1 MSGSLV
7 DAKTSLVSALE
18 FSGATALEAFDRWV
32 TKQPEKIAVTY
43 GETGESFTYAAWG
56 DLTDRIAA
64 NLVGAGV
71 EAGDRVI
78 VLSTSPLVCTMWMFA
93 AWKARAIYTPINPVY
108 RDELLSYSIRDAAPK
123 LLVADVDLLGHVE
136 RACAGSMDGITIV
149 SAGGE
154 HSRAAPVERFT
165 VGGLAVPRRP
175 RWHEPANIIYTSG
188 TTGPAK
194 GVVLTHRWIGSYTW
208 SQRLVTSPDD
218 VMNITAPM
226 YHVGGALIGFARAMW
241 AGASVWLWDRFSAT
255 AYWERVKA
263 SGATI
268 GGLLDVMVPYLMS
281 AEPRSDDRMNTLNK
295 VIMQPLPSNHHE
307 VASRFGFDFVFAGF
321 GQTESGLPIS
331 LAIEE
336 TPAGEGTPAELYA
349 GYSHHEVIARLT
361 AAGISVAR
369 GPDVEKGM
377 MGSPI
382 RFYEAAILDEFD
394 QECEPDVAG
403 QLAIRPRLPGT
414 ILTEYFGKP
423 AETAK
428 AFRNAWFHTGDSA
441 KRNADGTY
449 TFVDR
454 ISNRIRVR
462 GENVSSFH
470 VEDMIT
476 RCPGVDVV
484 AVVGVPSQLGSED
497 EIVAFVVPAAGAEKA
512 DLIDALHRHCAE
524 NLPRFMRPSRFVIVT
539 ELPVTPTN
547 KIEKYRL
554 RSDLLAGKYGS

>member
-1 MSGSLV
+1 MTRSPI
-7 DAKTSLVSALE
+7 DAQTSLVSALE
-18 FSGATALEAFDRWV
+18 FSGATALEAFDLWV
-32 TKQPEKIAVTY
+32 ARQPEKVAVTY
-43 GETGESFTYAAWG
+43 GETGERFTYAAWSA
-56 DLTDRIAA
+56 LTDRIAA
-64 NLVGAGV
+64 NLAGAGV
-71 EAGDRVI
+71 EPGDRVVVI
-78 VLSTSPLVCTMWMFA
+78 SISPLVCAMWMFA
-93 AWKARAIYTPINPVY
+93 AWKARTVYTPINPVY
-108 RDELLSYSIRDAAPK
+108 RNGLLRYSVGDASPR
-123 LLVADVDLLGHVE
+123 LLVADVDLLDHVKQ
-136 RACAGSMDGITIV
+136 ACAGSIDNVKIV
-149 SAGGE
+149 SIGGE
-154 HSRAAPVERFT
+154 HPGATSAEAFT
-165 VGGLAVPRRP
+165 VGDLPVPARP
-175 RWHEPANIIYTSG
+175 QWHEPASIIYTSG

-218 VMNITAPM
+218 VMAIAVPM
-226 YHVGGALIGFARAMW
+226 YHVGGAFIGFTRAMW
-241 AGASVWLWDRFSAT
+241 AGASVWLWDRFSAS
-255 AYWERVKA
+255 AFWDRVKV

-281 AEPRSDDRMNTLNK
+281 AEPRPDDRMNTLNK
-295 VIMQPLPSNHHE
+295 MIMQPLPSNHHE

-331 LAIEE
+331 VAIEE
-336 TPAGEGTPAELYA
+336 TSAGEGTPAEFYT
-349 GYSHHEVIARLT
+349 GYPHQEIVARLT

-382 RFYEAAILDEFD
+382 RFYEAAVLDEFD
-394 QECEPDVAG
+394 QECEPETAG
-403 QLAIRPRLPGT
+403 ELAIRPRLPGT

-428 AFRNAWFHTGDSA
+428 ALRNAWFHTGDSA

-470 VEDMIT
+470 VEDMIA
-476 RCPGVDVV
+476 RCPGVDVA
-484 AVVGVPSQLGSED
+484 AVVGAPSKVGSED
-497 EIVAFVVPAAGAEKA
+497 EIVAFVVPRSGVEKA
-512 DLIDALHRHCAE
+512 ELTGALQRHCADK
-524 NLPRFMRPSRFVIVT
+524 LPRFMQPSRFVFVA

-554 RSDLLAGKYGS
+554 RGDLLAGKYGS